1 MAAAPPQFQV
11 PAMDPTFYPA
21 YSYNPQAYQYQPY
34 LYYAALPQ
42 GLQIQQQPQENE
54 LSQEATQPVVYPVL
68 IPPTQT
74 VPEPQPEEP
83 QQQQASTCCV
93 DEEQGGECIEQQPP
107 APLDNLQQEL
117 LLKQELMIRRRLAFY
132 ILIGLMVFFLFCLFG
147 IPWGLTLSVS
157 LFYLFGTLAIQ
168 LRSRGCLLIFAIAH
182 FFAFYVLG
190 RVVYST
196 VAHAVPVTWLFLLAL
211 SLITFSVLGSF
222 IGSLRYACFLRKCA
236 N

>member
-1 MAAAPPQFQV
+1 MHR
-11 PAMDPTFYPA
+11 T
-21 YSYNPQAYQYQPY
+21 NK
-34 LYYAALPQ
+34 
-42 GLQIQQQPQENE
+42 
-54 LSQEATQPVVYPVL
+54 
-68 IPPTQT
+68 
-74 VPEPQPEEP
+74 
-83 QQQQASTCCV
+83 
-93 DEEQGGECIEQQPP
+93 PP

-117 LLKQELMIRRRLAFY
+117 MIRCRLAFY

-147 IPWGLTLSVS
+147 IPWGLTPPS
-157 LFYLFGTLAIQ
+157 LFPFVLLVWYSCHSIEEQG
-168 LRSRGCLLIFAIAH
+168 GCLLIFAIAH